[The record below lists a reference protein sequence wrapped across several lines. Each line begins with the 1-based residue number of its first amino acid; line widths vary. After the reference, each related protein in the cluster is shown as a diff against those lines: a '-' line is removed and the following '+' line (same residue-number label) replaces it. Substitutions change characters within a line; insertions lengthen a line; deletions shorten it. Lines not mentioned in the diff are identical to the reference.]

1 LRPPATFFIALI
13 CASPPTR
20 DTDRPTLMAG
30 RTPALNR
37 SVSRKI
43 CPSVMEMTLVGMY
56 AEMSFALVSMIGS
69 PVSDPAPRS
78 SDSLAH
84 RSSSREC
91 R

>member
-1 LRPPATFFIALI
+1 M
-13 CASPPTR
+13 
-20 DTDRPTLMAG
+20 PTLIAG
-30 RTPALNR
+30 RTPELNR

-43 CPSVMEMTLVGMY
+43 WPSVIEMTLVGMY
-56 AEMSFALVSMIGS
+56 AETSLPLVSMIGR

-78 SDSLAH
+78 SESLAH